1 MISPSTYSWLW
12 RSTTTSP
19 ARNWGRGG
27 GGLGFAMIS
36 ALLGGSAG
44 RAWLLADDP
53 RGRHFRPGVVPALID
68 QDLERAARF
77 LVDLRGPSIGSR
89 CRDVTPA
96 IGLQRAPVRDGEAV
110 RRDPSLVEEP
120 RGFDRRGLDDGG
132 STPVKFETFRD
143 RNILELAALRP
154 GRRGGARGQ
163 RAHDRQEDEQPA
175 HGDPSFGS
183 ILPVGPDPAGSGLGP
198 VPGCAVGVGISR
210 RAAA

>member
-19 ARNWGRGG
+19 ARNWGRGGG

-89 CRDVTPA
+89 CRDVPPA
-96 IGLQRAPVRDGEAV
+96 IGLQRAPVRDGAAV

-143 RNILELAALRP
+143 RNILELAALGS
-154 GRRGGARGQ
+154 GRRGRARAQ
-163 RAHDRQEDEQPA
+163 HEANRHPDEELSHRGIP
-175 HGDPSFGS
+175 PRGS
-183 ILPVGPDPAGSGLGP
+183 ILPGGAR
-198 VPGCAVGVGISR
+198 SR
-210 RAAA
+210 WSVWIR

>member
-1 MISPSTYSWLW
+1 MISPSTPSLLW

-27 GGLGFAMIS
+27 GGGLGFAMIS
-36 ALLGGSAG
+36 ALLVCSAG

-53 RGRHFRPGVVPALID
+53 RRRYFRPGVVPALID

-120 RGFDRRGLDDGG
+120 RGFDRRGFDDGG
-132 STPVKFETFRD
+132 PAPVQYKALGHRD
-143 RNILELAALRP
+143 ILELAAVSS
-154 GRRGGARGQ
+154 GRRGCARTQ
-163 RAHDRQEDEQPA
+163 RR
-175 HGDPSFGS
+175 
-183 ILPVGPDPAGSGLGP
+183 
-198 VPGCAVGVGISR
+198 
-210 RAAA
+210 

>member
-27 GGLGFAMIS
+27 GEGFAMIG
-36 ALLGGSAG
+36 ALLNLSTDWG
-44 RAWLLADDP
+44 LLPPDDP
-53 RGRHFRPGVVPALID
+53 SGRHFRPGVVPALID

-89 CRDVTPA
+89 GRDVTPA

-143 RNILELAALRP
+143 RNILELAALGP
-154 GRRGGARGQ
+154 GRGGCARAQ
-163 RAHDRQEDEQPA
+163 RQPDRDEDEQPA
-175 HGDPSFGS
+175 HGDPSFGAS
-183 ILPVGPDPAGSGLGP
+183 YQLEAAPAGGGL
-198 VPGCAVGVGISR
+198 
-210 RAAA
+210 

>member
-27 GGLGFAMIS
+27 GGGLGFAMIS
-36 ALLGGSAG
+36 ALLVCSAG
-44 RAWLLADDP
+44 RAWLLAADP
-53 RGRHFRPGVVPALID
+53 RRRYFRPGVVPALID

-77 LVDLRGPSIGSR
+77 LVDLRGPSNGSR

-120 RGFDRRGLDDGG
+120 RGFDRWGLDDSGAA
-132 STPVKFETFRD
+132 PVELETFRD
-143 RNILELAALRP
+143 RTILEPAGPSP
-154 GRRGGARGQ
+154 GRRGRTRGDRRRELQ
-163 RAHDRQEDEQPA
+163 RCA
-175 HGDPSFGS
+175 GPSH
-183 ILPVGPDPAGSGLGP
+183 
-198 VPGCAVGVGISR
+198 CAMTPR
-210 RAAA
+210 EH